1 MIFILVISQGNS
13 NKKRLLVVEDDN
25 SLGEVLRYNFLS
37 EGYEVKLV
45 NNGKD
50 GLDFCLNWD
59 ADIIILD
66 LMLPLIN
73 GVEICRSIRKEG
85 ILTPVIMLT
94 AKDTEIDRVVGLEVG
109 ADDYVTKPFS
119 TRELIARV
127 SANLRRV
134 EMISN
139 FSAIDN
145 QEVITMGTLNIDKPS
160 RTVSINNNSII
171 LRPREYDLLLHM
183 ISNPN
188 RVFTR
193 DQLLNQV
200 WGYEYAGDT
209 RTVDVHIR
217 WLRRKVEEEP
227 SNPKILQTVRGVGY
241 KFSFEE

>member
-1 MIFILVISQGNS
+1 MITAYDNTD
-13 NKKRLLVVEDDN
+13 KKRLLVIEDDK

-50 GLDFCLNWD
+50 GLDFCLNWG

-66 LMLPLIN
+66 LMLPIIN
-73 GVEICRSIRKEG
+73 GIEICRNIRKEG

-134 EMISN
+134 EMINN
-139 FSAIDN
+139 FSGINN
-145 QEVITMGTLNIDKPS
+145 QEFISMGIINIDKLA
-160 RTVSINNNSII
+160 RRVSVNKNNVT

-193 DQLLNQV
+193 DQLLHQV
-200 WGYEYAGDT
+200 WGYEYTGDT

-217 WLRRKVEEEP
+217 WLRRKIEQKP
-227 SNPKILQTVRGVGY
+227 SNPKILLTVRGVGY
-241 KFSFEE
+241 KFSFEEKF

>member
-1 MIFILVISQGNS
+1 LITAYDNTD
-13 NKKRLLVVEDDN
+13 KKRLLVIEDDK

-50 GLDFCLNWD
+50 GLDFCLNWG

-66 LMLPLIN
+66 LMLPIIN
-73 GVEICRSIRKEG
+73 GIEICRNIRKEG

-94 AKDTEIDRVVGLEVG
+94 AKETEIDRVVGLEVG

-134 EMISN
+134 EMINN
-139 FSAIDN
+139 FSGINN
-145 QEVITMGTLNIDKPS
+145 QEFISMGIINIDKLA
-160 RTVSINNNSII
+160 RRVSVNKNNVT

-193 DQLLNQV
+193 DQLLHQV
-200 WGYEYAGDT
+200 WGYEYTGDT

-217 WLRRKVEEEP
+217 WLRRKIEEEP

-241 KFSFEE
+241 KFSFEEKF